1 MIEEKDYKYVALAYI
16 IVGIFVALG
25 EVKRLKEE
33 EEEITVFLFVV
44 LILFWPFIL
53 MSNWKI

>member
-53 MSNWKI
+53 MNNWKI

>member
-1 MIEEKDYKYVALAYI
+1 MIEEKDYKYVALAYF

-33 EEEITVFLFVV
+33 EEEITVFLFMV
-44 LILFWPFIL
+44 LILFWPFVL
-53 MSNWKI
+53 MNNWKI